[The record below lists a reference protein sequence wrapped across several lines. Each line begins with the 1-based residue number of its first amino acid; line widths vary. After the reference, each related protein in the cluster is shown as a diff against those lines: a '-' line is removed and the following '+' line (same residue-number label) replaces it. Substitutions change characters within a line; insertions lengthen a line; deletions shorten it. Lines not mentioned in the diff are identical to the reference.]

1 MNIKYEELEAKQNV
15 LSQHQ
20 VYHQLSDLDA
30 LRTFMKYHA
39 FAVWD
44 FMSLLKAL
52 QLKLTCVEVP
62 WRPAAYSSEIVRFIN
77 EIVVGEE
84 SDLDAD
90 GNPNSHFEM
99 YIEAMEEIGAD
110 TGPILDYVQT
120 LNPRDI
126 PAPVR
131 PFVEANLDTAKHG
144 SVQEV
149 ISSFFFGRE
158 NLVPDMFDRIVDSL
172 ENSGVP
178 CKKLKYYLV
187 RHIELDGDEH
197 GPMAR
202 RCLQELCPSPY
213 TQSIAN
219 RAGFLA
225 LERRGLLWDAILE
238 VILHEAGARSA
249 STGQQGRAVPGAH
262 PQVHAPQLD

>member
-1 MNIKYEELEAKQNV
+1 MAIQYQELESKQNT
-15 LSQHQ
+15 LSRHP
-20 VYHQLSDLDA
+20 VYHELTRVDA

-52 QLKLTCVEVP
+52 QLKLTCVEIP
-62 WRPAAYSSEIVRFIN
+62 WRPSIYSSEIVRFIN

-90 GNPNSHFEM
+90 GQPNSHFEM
-99 YIEAMEEIGAD
+99 YVEAMEEIGAD

-131 PFVEANLDTAKHG
+131 PFVQANLDTAKHG
-144 SVQEV
+144 SVQEL

-158 NLVPDMFDRIVDSL
+158 NLVPDLFDRIVNSLDDSGL
-172 ENSGVP
+172 P
-178 CKKLKYYLV
+178 CKKLKYYLL

-238 VILHEAGARSA
+238 VISHQDGGRSK
-249 STGQQGRAVPGAH
+249 SSGPQGLRVPKL
-262 PQVHAPQLD
+262 PPPVHAPQLS